1 MVFTIIPTG
10 LQNQDLI
17 QEKGFPGN
25 SVVRNPPANA
35 GDMASIPGSGRGDRW
50 ATGHGVAKELDTT
63 QRPNNNNNKIQEQV
77 TSSFRKSEQDEK
89 RRLRLKSEE
98 QKLGG
103 VEETSDCGYS
113 HEPECLSS
121 NPRSVAYQQLHD
133 LNKPF
138 RPIQPSFLICKVR
151 ILQAVSPRSYA
162 SKKRMY
168 IKV

>member
-77 TSSFRKSEQDEK
+77 TSSFRKSEQDEEK
-89 RRLRLKSEE
+89 AE
-98 QKLGG
+98 
-103 VEETSDCGYS
+103 VEIRGTKTWGS
-113 HEPECLSS
+113 
-121 NPRSVAYQQLHD
+121 
-133 LNKPF
+133 
-138 RPIQPSFLICKVR
+138 
-151 ILQAVSPRSYA
+151 
-162 SKKRMY
+162 
-168 IKV
+168 